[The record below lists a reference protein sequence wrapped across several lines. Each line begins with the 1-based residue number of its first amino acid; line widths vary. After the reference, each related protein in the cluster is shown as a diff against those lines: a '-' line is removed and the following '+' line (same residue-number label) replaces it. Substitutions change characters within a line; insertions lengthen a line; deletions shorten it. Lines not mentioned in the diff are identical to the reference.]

1 VTLRT
6 RLVAAFVAVVLVP
19 LLVVVFLLTSALP
32 AALADRQGQGLVP
45 GGRFAATVVAELCSR
60 ARGAAE
66 AAGRA
71 SATTAPQETT
81 APDELRNA
89 LDQIVRSGVADGVR
103 VVDADGASRAEAGAA
118 PALPLRDCM
127 AGDAVRTGP
136 DVQVVGAV
144 QLQRPGGGAAG
155 AAVAAFTVDDALAR
169 RLQEVAGSGQVA
181 FLLDG
186 EVIAS
191 SGPVPPALVEAAK
204 SGGEDLVLVDGQ
216 HAFLTGARPGQPV
229 GVLLT
234 QPDNEA
240 TQVLPYA
247 LAAAVVVGL
256 LATGIAVLLAR
267 ATTRPLEELGDAAAR
282 VSSGDLTTVIPVRS
296 RDEVGRLARAFNSMT
311 DELRR
316 YIGALEAS
324 RDELQA
330 GVARLGEALSG
341 THDLARILNVVLET
355 AQASTRAR
363 AGAVLL
369 LDDDGTELTIAVQHG
384 LEEHDVRTDL
394 RLAVGVGVIG
404 QVAHSGN
411 AVRGRMGDG
420 PGHLHAGPGEP
431 NETAL
436 IAVPLKSSTKV
447 IGVLV
452 LFECGGGGE
461 FGDDDL
467 QTLRTFTSQA
477 TVAVD
482 NVLLHEET
490 RKLSITDGLTGLWN
504 YRYFQMTVGKEIER
518 AARFNRPSALLMLD
532 LDHFKL
538 VNDVHGHQRGD
549 AVLVELADRVRR
561 TVRDVDTLARYGGEE
576 FVVVLPET
584 DEKGAI
590 QAAERINAVVRRH
603 PFGVAGEEPLEITVS
618 IGVALFPTHGTTSA
632 GLLRR
637 ADEALYAAK
646 RGGRD
651 AWRIAQP
658 DPERTSPGPDD
669 AAVPAAPPR
678 PRRSSS

>member
-1 VTLRT
+1 MTLRT

-19 LLVVVFLLTSALP
+19 LLVVVALLSSTLP
-32 AALADRQGQGLVP
+32 AALADRQGQGLVSS
-45 GGRFAATVVAELCSR
+45 GRFAATVVSELCSR

-71 SATTAPQETT
+71 SATAAPE
-81 APDELRNA
+81 ELRAA

-118 PALPLRDCM
+118 PTLPPRDCS
-127 AGDAVRTGP
+127 AGDAVRTGAG
-136 DVQVVGAV
+136 VQVVGVV

-155 AAVAAFTVDDALAR
+155 AAVAAFTVDKALAT
-169 RLQEVAGSGQVA
+169 RLKDVAGRGQVA

-191 SGPVPPALVEAAK
+191 SATVPPALVDAARN
-204 SGGEDLVLVDGQ
+204 SGDDPVLVDGQ
-216 HAFLTGARPGQPV
+216 HAFLTAARPGQPV

-234 QPDNEA
+234 QRDEA
-240 TQVLPYA
+240 GADVLPYA
-247 LAAAVVVGL
+247 LAATLLVGL
-256 LATGIAVLLAR
+256 VAIGIAALLAR
-267 ATTRPLEELGDAAAR
+267 ATTRPLEELGAAAAR

-296 RDEVGRLARAFNSMT
+296 RDEVGRLAGSFNSMT

-316 YIGALEAS
+316 YIGALESS

-330 GVARLGEALSG
+330 GVARLGDALSG
-341 THDLARILNVVLET
+341 THDLVRILNVVLET

-369 LDDDGTELTIAVQHG
+369 LDGDGTELTVAVEHG
-384 LEEHDVRTDL
+384 LEEHDVRRDL
-394 RLAVGVGVIG
+394 RLPVGVGVIG
-404 QVAHSGN
+404 QVAHSGT

-420 PGHLHAGPGEP
+420 PGHLHPGPGEP
-431 NETAL
+431 TQTAL

-452 LFECGGGGE
+452 LFERGGGGE

-518 AARFNRPSALLMLD
+518 AARFNRPLALLMLD

-549 AVLVELADRVRR
+549 VVLAELAERVRR

-584 DEKGAI
+584 DEKGAV

-603 PFGVAGEEPLEITVS
+603 PFGGVGEEPLEITVS
-618 IGVALFPTHGTTSA
+618 IGVALFPTHGATSA

-651 AWRIAQP
+651 GWRLAP
-658 DPERTSPGPDD
+658 PEPPRTPPGPDD
-669 AAVPAAPPR
+669 AAVPAAAPR
-678 PRRSSS
+678 LRPSSS

>member
-1 VTLRT
+1 MTLRT
-6 RLVAAFVAVVLVP
+6 RLTVAFVAVVLLP
-19 LLVVVFLLTSALP
+19 LLLV
-32 AALADRQGQGLVP
+32 AALVTSIFPAVLSDQQGRGLVP
-45 GGRFAATVVAELCSR
+45 EGRLAATVVSELCGR

-71 SATTAPQETT
+71 SATTAPE
-81 APDELRNA
+81 ELRAA

-103 VVDADGASRAEAGAA
+103 VLAADGSSRAEAGVA
-118 PALPLRDCM
+118 PVLAPRDCL
-127 AGDAVRTGP
+127 AGEAVRTGTV
-136 DVQVVGAV
+136 VQVVGSV
-144 QLQRPGGGAAG
+144 QLQVPGGGSAG
-155 AAVAAFTVDDALAR
+155 SAVAAFTADDALAR
-169 RLQEVAGSGQVA
+169 RLRGAAGRGEVA

-186 EVIAS
+186 EIVSS
-191 SGPVPPALVEAAK
+191 SGPIPPALVEAARTSAEK
-204 SGGEDLVLVDGQ
+204 PVFRDGQ

-234 QPDNEA
+234 EPGNKGLGA
-240 TQVLPYA
+240 LPYA
-247 LAAAVVVGL
+247 LGAALVAVL
-256 LATGIAVLLAR
+256 LATGIAALLAR
-267 ATTRPLEELGDAAAR
+267 ATTRPLGELGDAAAR
-282 VSSGDLTTVIPVRS
+282 VSSGDLSTVITVRS
-296 RDEVGRLARAFNSMT
+296 RDEVGRLAGSFNAMT

-316 YIGALEAS
+316 HIGALESS

-363 AGAVLL
+363 AGAVFL
-369 LDDDGTELTIAVQHG
+369 LDDDGTELVVEVEHG
-384 LEEHDVRTDL
+384 LEEHDVRADL
-394 RLAVGVGVIG
+394 RLPVGVGVIG
-404 QVAHSGN
+404 QVAYTGN
-411 AVRGRMGDG
+411 AVRGRMGEG
-420 PGHLHAGPGEP
+420 PGHLHPGPGEP
-431 NETAL
+431 DGTAL
-436 IAVPLKSSTKV
+436 IAVPLKSSKKV

-452 LFECGGGGE
+452 LFERGGGGE
-461 FGDDDL
+461 FGEDDL

-504 YRYFQMTVGKEIER
+504 YRYFQMTVNKEIER
-518 AARFNRPSALLMLD
+518 ASRFNRPLALLMLD

-549 AVLVELADRVRR
+549 AVLIELAERVRR

-584 DEKGAI
+584 DEKGAV

-603 PFGVAGEEPLEITVS
+603 PFGVEDEEPLEITVS
-618 IGVALFPTHGTTSA
+618 IGVALFPSHGMSSA

-646 RGGRD
+646 RAGRD
-651 AWRIAQP
+651 AWRLASSAP
-658 DPERTSPGPDD
+658 AVGP
-669 AAVPAAPPR
+669 AGPSEPVVSTAAPKPR
-678 PRRSSS
+678 PSPS

>member
-1 VTLRT
+1 MSSDPEART
-6 RLVAAFVAVVLVP
+6 RLTAAFVAVVLVP
-19 LLVVVFLLTSALP
+19 LLVVVGLLTSALP
-32 AALADRQGQGLVP
+32 PVLADRQGKALVP
-45 GGRFAATVVAELCSR
+45 EARLVAAVVAQLCGR

-71 SATTAPQETT
+71 SATTAPE
-81 APDELRNA
+81 ELRTA

-103 VVDADGASRAEAGAA
+103 VVAPDGSSRAEAGVA
-118 PALPLRDCM
+118 PSLAPRDCL
-127 AGDAVRTGP
+127 AGEAVRTGAT
-136 DVQVVGAV
+136 VQIVGSV
-144 QLQRPGGGAAG
+144 QLQVSGGGAAG
-155 AAVAAFTVDDALAR
+155 AAVAAFTIDDTLAS
-169 RLQEVAGSGQVA
+169 RLQESAGTGQVA
-181 FLLDG
+181 FLVGG

-191 SGPVPPALVEAAK
+191 SGSIPPALLRAVTR
-204 SGGEDLVLVDGQ
+204 SGEDPVLVDGQ
-216 HAFLTGARPGQPV
+216 HALVIGARPGQPV
-229 GVLLT
+229 AVLLT
-234 QPDNEA
+234 QPDNKA
-240 TQVLPYA
+240 PNVLPYA
-247 LAAAVVVGL
+247 LGAALLAVL
-256 LATGIAVLLAR
+256 LATGIAALLAR
-267 ATTRPLEELGDAAAR
+267 ATTRPLGELGDAAAR
-282 VSSGDLTTVIPVRS
+282 VSSGDLSTVITVRS
-296 RDEVGRLARAFNSMT
+296 RDEVGRLAGSFNTMT

-316 YIGALEAS
+316 YIGALESS

-369 LDDDGTELTIAVQHG
+369 LDSDGTELRIEVEHG
-384 LEEHDVRTDL
+384 LEEHAVRADL
-394 RLAVGVGVIG
+394 RLPVGVGVIG
-404 QVAHSGN
+404 QVARTGN
-411 AVRGRMGDG
+411 AVRGRMGEG
-420 PGHLHAGPGEP
+420 PGHLHPGPGEP
-431 NETAL
+431 TETAL

-452 LFECGGGGE
+452 LFERGGGGE
-461 FGDDDL
+461 FSEDDL

-490 RKLSITDGLTGLWN
+490 RKLSITDALTGVWN
-504 YRYFQMTVGKEIER
+504 YRYFQMTIDKEIER
-518 AARFNRPSALLMLD
+518 AARFSRPLALLMLD

-549 AVLVELADRVRR
+549 AVLIELAERVRR

-584 DEKGAI
+584 DEKGAV

-603 PFGVAGEEPLEITVS
+603 AFGVADEEPLEITVS
-618 IGVALFPTHGTTSA
+618 IGVALFPAHGTSSA

-637 ADEALYAAK
+637 ADEALYTAK
-646 RGGRD
+646 HAGRD
-651 AWRIAQP
+651 GWRLA
-658 DPERTSPGPDD
+658 TT
-669 AAVPAAPPR
+669 APAAPSDGPSEPAVSTAASKPR
-678 PRRSSS
+678 PSPS